1 MPDRLSASRRAA
13 STSERDAEQQGQA
26 RRRREHVV
34 RGLTHV
40 DVIVR
45 VHARVL
51 APRLAGDLGRAV
63 GKHLVGVHVVR
74 RAGSRLVDVDHE
86 LIAKPAGKYLVGGGD
101 DEARELRFEPSERGV
116 RFGGRLLDENRG
128 GDEIRLRA
136 QAADREILDRA
147 HRLHAVV
154 GVGRNLQL
162 AERVG
167 FGAELHQSQEAQRLE
182 AREAKSR

>member
-1 MPDRLSASRRAA
+1 MMSA
-13 STSERDAEQQGQA
+13 RD
-26 RRRREHVV
+26 
-34 RGLTHV
+34 L
-40 DVIVR
+40 R
-45 VHARVL
+45 V
-51 APRLAGDLGRAV
+51 
-63 GKHLVGVHVVR
+63 
-74 RAGSRLVDVDHE
+74 E
-86 LIAKPAGKYLVGGGD
+86 PA
-101 DEARELRFEPSERGV
+101 ERGV

-167 FGAELHQSQEAQRLE
+167 SVRNFISC
-182 AREAKSR
+182 